1 MLNFGI
7 LCIHVISFFATVL
20 LPFLTKN
27 GGNPIKV
34 GPAILFRLFL
44 HTLFLRLC
52 FQRLSGKIWGNPIK
66 SRAPPVSNTAGIKM
80 SGPGIGIPTGLCFP
94 YNFNQRIRKSKNG
107 ERYIW
112 IRQLCKYRRK
122 RKLLRLTSVMRIK
135 SSSGSPSFAH
145 TEIFQGSTVLSAN
158 EQSPQDSKVNS
169 YQTWHHVLFD
179 LQTFFSIL

>member
-1 MLNFGI
+1 MKWLTEFTFEELNWRQNWPLKLIFEDPKVLFCGI
-7 LCIHVISFFATVL
+7 FCRPVWVCLS
-20 LPFLTKN
+20 
-27 GGNPIKV
+27 
-34 GPAILFRLFL
+34 
-44 HTLFLRLC
+44 
-52 FQRLSGKIWGNPIK
+52 LSGKIWGNPIK

-145 TEIFQGSTVLSAN
+145 TEIFQGSTVLLSD
-158 EQSPQDSKVNS
+158 EQSPQN
-169 YQTWHHVLFD
+169 
-179 LQTFFSIL
+179 

>member
-7 LCIHVISFFATVL
+7 LCLHVISFFATVL
-20 LPFLTKN
+20 LPSLTKI
-27 GGNPIKV
+27 GGNPIKKDLRFV
-34 GPAILFRLFL
+34 FVFFL
-44 HTLFLRLC
+44 ELLFLRLC

-145 TEIFQGSTVLSAN
+145 TEIFQGRTVLLSD
-158 EQSPQDSKVNS
+158 EQSPQN
-169 YQTWHHVLFD
+169 
-179 LQTFFSIL
+179 

>member
-1 MLNFGI
+1 MPPELGKLGFPVNQTLRTRKFWTTFFRRRYWRFGI
-7 LCIHVISFFATVL
+7 GFWKLLRSQRSDSFVAFSAAL
-20 LPFLTKN
+20 
-27 GGNPIKV
+27 GGS
-34 GPAILFRLFL
+34 ASLS
-44 HTLFLRLC
+44 
-52 FQRLSGKIWGNPIK
+52 LSGKIWGNPIK

-145 TEIFQGSTVLSAN
+145 TEIFQGRTVLSVN
-158 EQSPQDSKVNS
+158 EQIS
-169 YQTWHHVLFD
+169 YG
-179 LQTFFSIL
+179 

>member
-1 MLNFGI
+1 MPPELGKINFP
-7 LCIHVISFFATVL
+7 VNQATSTSICWTN
-20 LPFLTKN
+20 F
-27 GGNPIKV
+27 
-34 GPAILFRLFL
+34 
-44 HTLFLRLC
+44 
-52 FQRLSGKIWGNPIK
+52 FQRQNWRSGIDFWKLMRSRSTTFLWHFLPPWPGLPLSLSGKIWGNPIK

-135 SSSGSPSFAH
+135 SSSGSSSFAH
-145 TEIFQGSTVLSAN
+145 TGIFQGRTVLSAN
-158 EQSPQDSKVNS
+158 EQSPQD
-169 YQTWHHVLFD
+169 
-179 LQTFFSIL
+179 

>member
-1 MLNFGI
+1 MWFHFWQLWCF
-7 LCIHVISFFATVL
+7 L
-20 LPFLTKN
+20 LWQKN

-34 GPAILFRLFL
+34 GSAILFRLFL
-44 HTLFLRLC
+44 HSLFLQLW